1 MENEIQNLQNQINL
15 LQGNS
20 FNSTVLDA
28 KDGFYLVVNYPGQ
41 ILSDYTIVID
51 FDAKSSTITKSILGT
66 NFPFFTARHPME
78 VFWVA
83 ESHTVKG
90 TGAGAVTLDIEKLT
104 GTQAPGSGTSILA
117 STFDLKGTINT
128 VVQKSGLDLST
139 ARQLVNGDRLCLK
152 LTGTLTA
159 VAGVQVTLHCKY
171 LARGHYK

>member
-28 KDGFYLVVNYPGQ
+28 KDGFYLVVNYPGS
-41 ILSDYTIVID
+41 IVSSYTAGPPIVI
-51 FDAKSSTITKSILGT
+51 TMLGT

-83 ESHTVKG
+83 ESHTVAG
-90 TGAGAVTLDIEKLT
+90 TDAGSVTLDIEKLT
-104 GTQAPGSGTSILA
+104 GTTAPGSGTSILA

-152 LTGTLTA
+152 LTGTLTD
-159 VAGVQVTLHCKY
+159 VAGCQVTLHCKY

>member
-78 VFWVA
+78 VF
-83 ESHTVKG
+83 
-90 TGAGAVTLDIEKLT
+90 
-104 GTQAPGSGTSILA
+104 
-117 STFDLKGTINT
+117 
-128 VVQKSGLDLST
+128 
-139 ARQLVNGDRLCLK
+139 
-152 LTGTLTA
+152 
-159 VAGVQVTLHCKY
+159 
-171 LARGHYK
+171 